1 MSRFKTELC
10 NNLIELGSCKY
21 GDRCHY
27 AHGPTE
33 LRQVSKRHPKYRT
46 ESCKNFELTGK
57 CPFGPRCSY
66 VHPKPDL
73 DSMIEQLSK
82 YMKHTKAPKPED
94 SEDDSDD
101 QSLYT
106 TTTTQKSSSS
116 SLECYRP
123 KHFHDQHRLF
133 HNQLARPE
141 SSTRC
146 GSVAYFDQE
155 NFHQDS
161 MVHSYGH
168 GPSHLKFSND
178 QENKENLEMIIDA
191 NNPKSTSA
199 ITRTNFSNKLLP
211 FDKISP
217 NIHNFHAAGLPTQ
230 DILNKRSAN
239 ATFNSNALTNA
250 TPKLNAQPISSQA
263 LQITTRT
270 PLSSKN
276 GNSSTNSVHDNQS
289 NLHNIYNQQYQHSL
303 INHHHRFNLI
313 TSDQITGTSNSY
325 LNSINDAPSTCSNSS
340 LSSIAAAFEQA
351 SAFGSDHKSLL
362 TEGTSSSSTT
372 PSTNSL
378 SANLNNQV
386 YSFSTSNPLNEYFNK
401 AHIDGRGLPHKQ
413 YYTGF

>member
-10 NNLIELGSCKY
+10 NNLIELGTCKY

-101 QSLYT
+101 LSLYT
-106 TTTTQKSSSS
+106 TTATQKSSSS
-116 SLECYRP
+116 SLDNFKPKLYNERHRP
-123 KHFHDQHRLF
+123 LHH
-133 HNQLARPE
+133 QLARPD

-146 GSVAYFDQE
+146 GSVACFDQE
-155 NFHQDS
+155 NYYQDS
-161 MVHSYGH
+161 MIHSYAQ
-168 GPSHLKFSND
+168 GPNNLKFDDD
-178 QENKENLEMIIDA
+178 QENKENFEMILDS
-191 NNPKSTSA
+191 NNSKSATAS
-199 ITRTNFSNKLLP
+199 TRTNISNKLLP

-217 NIHNFHAAGLPTQ
+217 NIHNFHAAGLPSQ
-230 DILNKRSAN
+230 DILNKRSTN
-239 ATFNSNALTNA
+239 STFNSNAFTNT

-263 LQITTRT
+263 LQISTRT

-276 GNSSTNSVHDNQS
+276 GNSSTNSVHDNHS
-289 NLHNIYNQQYQHSL
+289 NLHNIYNQQYQNSL
-303 INHHHRFNLI
+303 INNPHRFNLI
-313 TSDQITGTSNSY
+313 TGDQITGTSNSY

-351 SAFGSDHKSLL
+351 NAFGSDKLRL
-362 TEGTSSSSTT
+362 IEETSSPSTT

-378 SANLNNQV
+378 TTNISNRA
-386 YSFSTSNPLNEYFNK
+386 YPFTTSNPLSDYFNK
-401 AHIDGRGLPHKQ
+401 PNIDGRGHSHKQ
-413 YYTGF
+413 FYTGF